1 MIKKLLVGSVGA
13 MVATAAA
20 AQEVWQDEQYT
31 HSFDTYSICLIR
43 AIEGRAQAR
52 SAPNNAAVDR
62 FFDRC
67 SEAKAANTKLAE
79 ARLSKLMPSLSPQQV
94 RARVR
99 AFRRGV
105 VILRMQPIF
114 QQRGLGAQF
123 ETFVQRNQEF

>member
-1 MIKKLLVGSVGA
+1 
-13 MVATAAA
+13 
-20 AQEVWQDEQYT
+20 
-31 HSFDTYSICLIR
+31 
-43 AIEGRAQAR
+43 
-52 SAPNNAAVDR
+52 
-62 FFDRC
+62 
-67 SEAKAANTKLAE
+67 
-79 ARLSKLMPSLSPQQV
+79 MPSLSPQQV